1 MRIAAIAVVVL
12 AAVLGVALLL
22 TRGGHETAA
31 EQTEPFAA
39 AITRYLAD
47 NNMGMK
53 VAEFESLDV
62 GLSEATATCKMKEAS
77 GLYEGMAVRWQFV
90 FRRADEG
97 RWEVAEHQKQ

>member
-22 TRGGHETAA
+22 TGGGHETVA

-39 AITRYLAD
+39 AIAEYLTD

-53 VAEFESLDV
+53 VAEFDSLDV
-62 GLSEATATCKMKEAS
+62 GPSEATATCKMKEAS

-90 FRRADEG
+90 FRRADDG
-97 RWEVAEHQKQ
+97 RWEVASHEKR